1 MMMDDHH
8 LSNIKN
14 VCENKKQGIFG
25 IEGGTPLFFT
35 DSVYF

>member
-14 VCENKKQGIFG
+14 VCEKTKQGIFG
-25 IEGGTPLFFT
+25 IEG
-35 DSVYF
+35 DSIVLH